1 MIIIPMAGMSRRF
14 TEAGYDRPKYMLPVG
29 DCSLFA
35 WTVMSFR
42 ASFNRELIVFVFRNV
57 LNTRQFIIQEMEALG
72 IGSDWYQLVELEM
85 PTSGQAETVA
95 LGCRALPA
103 RSQDSVTIFN
113 IDTVRVGYTPPPFVI
128 DGTADGFLE
137 VFSAEGDHWSFVEP
151 VAGTDRVCRTTE
163 KIRIS
168 SYCSDG
174 LYYFRTARMFLKAY
188 EKIEKADVGSLQGA
202 ERYVAPM
209 YNDLIAAG
217 YDIRFSEVAVERL
230 YFSGT
235 PSEYEI
241 FLTQA
246 DKLQGVI

>member
-1 MIIIPMAGMSRRF
+1 
-14 TEAGYDRPKYMLPVG
+14 
-29 DCSLFA
+29 
-35 WTVMSFR
+35 
-42 ASFNRELIVFVFRNV
+42 
-57 LNTRQFIIQEMEALG
+57 
-72 IGSDWYQLVELEM
+72 
-85 PTSGQAETVA
+85 
-95 LGCRALPA
+95 
-103 RSQDSVTIFN
+103 
-113 IDTVRVGYTPPPFVI
+113 
-128 DGTADGFLE
+128 
-137 VFSAEGDHWSFVEP
+137 
-151 VAGTDRVCRTTE
+151 
-163 KIRIS
+163 
-168 SYCSDG
+168 
-174 LYYFRTARMFLKAY
+174 MFLKAY